1 MSVNTILT
9 IITLGFL
16 GISLVCFLLKSQI
29 SKKISYV
36 SLFLAIVL
44 LAINQTII
52 KENISE
58 NISENNSK
66 YDTDILNINVD
77 ELSKPYIK
85 AGKVNQHKL
94 FSKGEMNRDIQKENL
109 ILLKDFLTSHNIK
122 YFIESGTLLGAV
134 RDKELIKGDSDADIS
149 LGKHDM
155 SKLRKIYSKLEKLGF
170 ISFRNDL
177 RSWMSMSLLR
187 KGEYIDFYTLFDTIP
202 FSLTL
207 YPFLGTQFPVPY
219 YYEEWLDELY
229 GDWRTPDPNGKGDGS
244 WERGMPKYVKK
255 WGVVKEK
262 FDNFIDIVPE

>member
-77 ELSKPYIK
+77 ELSKPYMK

-229 GDWRTPDPNGKGDGS
+229 GDWRTPDPNDKGDGS